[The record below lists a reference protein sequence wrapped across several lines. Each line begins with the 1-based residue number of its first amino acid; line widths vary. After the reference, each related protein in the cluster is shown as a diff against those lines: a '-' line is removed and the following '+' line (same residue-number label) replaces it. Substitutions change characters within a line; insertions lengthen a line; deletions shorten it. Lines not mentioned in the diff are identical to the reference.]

1 MKAGIFMSV
10 PKDKKRKRSNII
22 LVLLII
28 STLGFGAAF
37 FFNLGDAIN
46 YWRDGRDAQ
55 AQTEIMQDIFAEQI
69 DEVISLIAHITETPE
84 ADHAPEPWQGFLDG
98 SLLDEVREL
107 TENPDIVAYITIPGT
122 QVGNAVVQGTN
133 NAFYLNHDIFRRR
146 NVNGAL
152 FMDYR
157 NTPDFTNP
165 NTIIYGHNMNN
176 GTKFH
181 NLRFYMQQ
189 EFFENHPHIVVITDY
204 AVFIYEIFSTFST
217 RVDFDYIQVHF
228 YDREEFGELVD
239 EINRRAVFETGIT
252 ADSYDRI
259 LILST
264 CTNVRVDMRYVVA
277 GRLAHQIER

>member
-1 MKAGIFMSV
+1 MSV